1 MTPPAASV
9 DTHPRLR
16 PRGSNQEGV
25 RQYNER
31 VVLQTIRL
39 HGALPKAD
47 LARLTHLSP
56 QTVSIIIERLQ
67 EDDLVIKQARVRG
80 KVGQPSV
87 PISLNPDGA
96 FSVGIKVGR
105 RNMDALLVD
114 FTGRVRQRHTW
125 RKRSMAASG

>member
-1 MTPPAASV
+1 MAQARHRDPSTCV
-9 DTHPRLR
+9 IVHPECCQEVVELADEV
-16 PRGSNQEGV
+16 GSTEF
-25 RQYNER
+25 
-31 VVLQTIRL
+31 
-39 HGALPKAD
+39 
-47 LARLTHLSP
+47 
-56 QTVSIIIERLQ
+56 IIERLQ

-114 FTGRVRQRHTW
+114 FTGRVRQRHVLQI
-125 RKRSMAASG
+125 RYVHNSL